1 MFPWMPVYISME
13 IHAVTKKQFNS
24 EGNDVCNSVFET
36 NFRLAQCSTSRLFEE
51 KEGVNEN
58 RK

>member
-1 MFPWMPVYISME
+1 MYISME
-13 IHAVTKKQFNS
+13 IHAATKKQFNS